1 MKNLKLAM
9 ICLGISLTAMV
20 ATEAEAGRIKEPP
33 KDSRTEMPEEMKKPR
48 RFDKLPTMHF
58 MSGVLSQSLHS
69 GWKIGETP
77 LYLHQGCVINVDG
90 DVEGSLQ
97 EGRKAVVMG
106 SMVGEAIS
114 AWSIYLP
121 KPDHQMTGFNQSNQL
136 KEPGPDPDV
145 GRILNGP
152 H

>member
-20 ATEAEAGRIKEPP
+20 ASEAEAGRIKEPP

-48 RFDKLPTMHF
+48 RFEKLPTMHF
-58 MSGVLSQSLHS
+58 MSGVLSLSPHS

-77 LYLHQGCVINVDG
+77 LYLHEGCVINVDG
-90 DVEGSLQ
+90 DVEGSLE

-106 SMVGEAIS
+106 AMVGEAIN

-121 KPDHQMTGFNQSNQL
+121 KLDHQITGFNQSIQL
-136 KEPGPDPDV
+136 KDPGPDPNV
-145 GRILNGP
+145 GRILKMAY
-152 H
+152 

>member
-48 RFDKLPTMHF
+48 RFEKLPTMHF
-58 MSGVLSQSLHS
+58 MSGVLSRSVHT

-77 LYLHQGCVINVDG
+77 LYLHKGCVINVDG
-90 DVEGSLQ
+90 DSKGFLE
-97 EGRKAVVMG
+97 EGRQAVVMG
-106 SMVGEAIS
+106 SMVGEAIN
-114 AWSIYLP
+114 AWSIYIP
-121 KPDHQMTGFNQSNQL
+121 KPDYQATRFDRSNLL
-136 KEPGPDPDV
+136 KEPGPNPNV
-145 GRILNGP
+145 GMILKVVD
-152 H
+152 